1 MKFVL
6 TGGGTGGHLFPAI
19 ALAEELRRR
28 DSSVSVEFIGARGGL
43 EEKIIP
49 GYGYPL
55 TLLNVEGIKGGRGL
69 KKGMAVIKALG
80 ATMRAVKILRR
91 LRPDGVIGSGAY
103 SSAPVVT
110 AARLLGIKT
119 AVMEQNAMA
128 GLTNRMLGRI
138 VDRVYTAFPEAGEF
152 FPPKKTVLAGNP
164 MRGEIIEKASLS
176 RGHKKKESRQGGNG
190 KKFTLLIFGGS
201 QGATA
206 INAAFLDAT
215 EYLTDIWENLEVIHQ
230 TGEKGHS
237 FVKEAYERKKLKV
250 RLYKFIDAMAE
261 AYASADLVVCRAGA
275 TSIAEITAFG
285 LVSILVPYPFASDN
299 HQEVNARCLVNSGGA
314 VMIPQE
320 RLTGRYLAESIR
332 RFYENSGLLSEA
344 GKKALGFGRV
354 NAAAV
359 IVDDFM
365 NLLQMKGVSELSR
378 AT

>member
-1 MKFVL
+1 M

-19 ALAEELRRR
+19 ALAEELKRR
-28 DSSVSVEFIGARGGL
+28 SASVEVEFIGAKGGL
-43 EEKIIP
+43 EEKVIP
-49 GYGYPL
+49 RYGYGL
-55 TLLNVEGIKGGRGL
+55 TLLNVEGLKGARGL
-69 KKGMAVIKALG
+69 KRGLAIFKAAA
-80 ATMRAVKILRR
+80 ATLRAIKILRR

-103 SSAPVVT
+103 SSAPVVA

-119 AVMEQNAMA
+119 AIMEQNAMA
-128 GLTNRMLGRI
+128 GLTNRILGHV

-152 FPPKKTVLAGNP
+152 FPQKKILLAGNP
-164 MRGEIIEKASLS
+164 MRGEILERAALV
-176 RGHKKKESRQGGNG
+176 RGSAKRVRPCGNG
-190 KKFTLLIFGGS
+190 KKFTVLIFGGS

-230 TGEKGHS
+230 TGDKGYS
-237 FVKEAYERKKLKV
+237 FVRKAYERKKLNV
-250 RLYKFIDAMAE
+250 RLYRFIDSMAE

-299 HQEVNARCLVNSGGA
+299 HQEVNARCLVRSGGA

-320 RLTGRYLAESIR
+320 KLTGRSLADSIR
-332 RFYENSGLLSEA
+332 SFYENPGELGEA
-344 GKKALGFGRV
+344 KKKALGFGRV
-354 NAAAV
+354 NAATV

-365 NLLQMKGVSELSR
+365 NLLRVKGAFNLQE
-378 AT
+378 TT